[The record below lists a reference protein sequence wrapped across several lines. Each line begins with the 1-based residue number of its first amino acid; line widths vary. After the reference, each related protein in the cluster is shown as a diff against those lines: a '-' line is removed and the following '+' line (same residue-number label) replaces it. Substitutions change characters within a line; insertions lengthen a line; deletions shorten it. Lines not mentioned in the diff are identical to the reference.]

1 MAINQAQLADL
12 RTEYRRENW
21 KGIQTPEWQ
30 RKIVSSMVDSQ
41 EPAILRRIA
50 PHWKLP
56 KDPAILARFRV
67 RSGEFRGG
75 CRKQGMRA
83 FGVEPDRIGHEWT
96 KASLQ
101 SQWASAFRFVTVR
114 LI

>member
-12 RTEYRRENW
+12 RTEYRREIW

-56 KDPAILARFRV
+56 KDPAILARFRGPEWGI
-67 RSGEFRGG
+67 SWWLAAS
-75 CRKQGMRA
+75 RA
-83 FGVEPDRIGHEWT
+83 CGRLESSRIE
-96 KASLQ
+96 
-101 SQWASAFRFVTVR
+101 SAQIPGLHR
-114 LI
+114 